1 MPGPR
6 DMIEVP
12 LDDIA
17 ATGALGRALAGA
29 LARGDVVALAGPL
42 GAGKTTL
49 ARGIIRASAERAGTP
64 PPGEVPS
71 PTYTLVQVYDLA
83 PVPVWH
89 FDLYRIE
96 RPEDALELAVDEA
109 FAAAISLI
117 EWPDRLGPYLPAE
130 RLDVMLALGAGD
142 ARRATIVGQGARGR
156 ALEQALAIGL
166 GAGVG

>member
-1 MPGPR
+1 
-6 DMIEVP
+6 MIEMP

-49 ARGIIRASAERAGTP
+49 ARCIIRACAERAGMP
-64 PPGEVPS
+64 PPEEVPS

-96 RPEDALELAVDEA
+96 RPEDALELALEEA
-109 FAAAISLI
+109 LAEAVSLI
-117 EWPDRLGPYLPAE
+117 EWPDRLGAYLPAE
-130 RLDVMLALGAGD
+130 RLDVTLALGAGD

-156 ALEQALAIGL
+156 ALEEAFAIGL

>member
-1 MPGPR
+1 
-6 DMIEVP
+6 MIEVP

-49 ARGIIRASAERAGTP
+49 ARGIIRACAERAGTP
-64 PPGEVPS
+64 PPEEVPS

-117 EWPDRLGPYLPAE
+117 EWPGRLGPYLPAE
-130 RLDVMLALGAGD
+130 RLDVTLALGAGD
-142 ARRATIVGQGARGR
+142 ARRATIKGQGARGR
-156 ALEQALAIGL
+156 ALEEALVLDL